1 MPEKCHVH
9 NCTHQVVAKGL
20 CQTHYKRFQ
29 RHGDVEQTRPKDWGD
44 RDKHPAYR
52 SWCGLKRYHL
62 LDMQED
68 WKQDFWKFV
77 SDVGEKPETGRAFRP
92 DSSRPWGAD
101 NFYWK
106 ERRECSEDRKE
117 YMRNWMKKARAAN
130 PDYYA
135 DSDLRKL
142 YGVTLDWYK
151 QKFKEQNGVCA
162 ICEEPETAVIRG
174 RTISMAV
181 DHCHNT
187 GSARGLLCTKC
198 NQGLGLFR
206 DKIDTLESAVRYLK
220 GSAAK

>member
-9 NCTHQVVAKGL
+9 NCTHPVVAKCL

-106 ERRECSEDRKE
+106 ERRATTEDRKE
-117 YMRNWMKKARAAN
+117 YMREWHKKARIAN
-130 PDYYA
+130 KDYYF
-135 DSDLRKL
+135 DKDLQKL
-142 YGVTLDWYK
+142 YGVTLDWYNK
-151 QKFKEQNGVCA
+151 KLKEQDGVCA
-162 ICEEPETAVIRG
+162 ICKEPETAVIHG
-174 RTISMAV
+174 KSISLAV

-198 NQGLGLFR
+198 NRGLGMFR
-206 DKIDTLESAVRYLK
+206 DKIDTIESAVRYLRR
-220 GSAAK
+220 SSDE